1 MACAVPLSG
10 GGGNRM
16 ACAMPL
22 RAVGGGRE
30 RSFGR
35 FRFCDGRKGN
45 MLQKIDLVTGRGS
58 ACSADIEQAV
68 TAVVILSNVW
78 QIGKGIALIRHA
90 SLLTPEVVT

>member
-1 MACAVPLSG
+1 
-10 GGGNRM
+10 
-16 ACAMPL
+16 
-22 RAVGGGRE
+22 
-30 RSFGR
+30 
-35 FRFCDGRKGN
+35 